1 MDIAYNT
8 KQKKLIFDKINTLS
22 STEHE
27 EIFNIIQRL
36 SEKEFI
42 NYTINKNGVF
52 FNLSSLSDE
61 VLEAIDR
68 FVNFCHLNKK
78 NLDEYEKQ
86 LNECKVTTSIINVDL
101 ETIVEKK
108 NNQLYGDKVIS
119 ALPICDWNSIHIEST
134 LDSKNNQKIVQYI
147 EKLYSDKSSKKKMN
161 IKFHNAKKKYAKK
174 VVSDSKIEYDVIGDL
189 FAEEYLFI

>member
-1 MDIAYNT
+1 MNIEYST
-8 KQKKLIFDKINTLS
+8 KQKKLIFEKINTLS

-36 SEKEFI
+36 SQKESI
-42 NYTINKNGVF
+42 NYTVNKNGVF
-52 FNLSSLSDE
+52 FNLSSLSNE
-61 VLEAIDR
+61 VLNAIDT

-78 NLDEYEKQ
+78 DLDEYEKQ

-101 ETIVEKK
+101 ENIVEKK
-108 NNQLYGDKVIS
+108 NCQMYGDKVVS
-119 ALPICDWNSIHIEST
+119 ALPICDWNSIQIEST
-134 LDSKNNQKIVQYI
+134 VDSKNAQKIVQFI

-174 VVSDSKIEYDVIGDL
+174 VVSDSKIEYDIVGDL
-189 FAEEYLFI
+189 FTEEYLFI